1 MKRIA
6 VIMTAGFIFTTAL
19 GTASF
24 AQGRHDDK
32 PHGMPKNMPMAT
44 DNHGTAAPA
53 GRHDERPH
61 GPKKAVAKKPG
72 DKLATDKAGAAK

>member
-1 MKRIA
+1 MKQISIA
-6 VIMTAGFIFTTAL
+6 TIVFAVSTAVGSA
-19 GTASF
+19 AY

-44 DNHGTAAPA
+44 ESQGAPAPA

-61 GPKKAVAKKPG
+61 GQKKPATKKSA
-72 DKLATDKAGAAK
+72 DKPGTEKNQQAK